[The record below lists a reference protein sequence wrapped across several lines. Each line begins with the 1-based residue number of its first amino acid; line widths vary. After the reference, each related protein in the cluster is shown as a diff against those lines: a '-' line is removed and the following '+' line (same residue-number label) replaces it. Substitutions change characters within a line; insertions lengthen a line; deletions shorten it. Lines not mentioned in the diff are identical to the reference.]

1 MTPEEVERH
10 LESKPHYLD
19 MTSEMFTTD
28 PSLDIDRS
36 DLIHGCQTLL
46 HQQAYSVGLE
56 TMFEGRQF
64 ESELWL

>member
-1 MTPEEVERH
+1 MVSGLGDGHMTPEEVERH

-36 DLIHGCQTLL
+36 DLMHGHPTLL
-46 HQQAYSVGLE
+46 HQ
-56 TMFEGRQF
+56 
-64 ESELWL
+64 